1 MNHLTSEQQ
10 ALLILLRQSLWGETT
25 ALPEEVNWQT
35 VDAVAKQHAVI
46 PLVYDGAVAMKAAVP
61 SEILQ
66 KWKNTML
73 RGLMRNEKLLAA
85 QDTLMAQFSQ
95 AGIPAAIL
103 KGSSVSRYY
112 PQPELR
118 ILGDIDVLVGRQ
130 SVNLAKEIIE
140 TQGYELCESDHD
152 FHIGYRKP
160 GSYVELHYDVTKLP
174 DSAGG
179 SVTREVISHFLEDI
193 QQETIDNHV
202 FPVLSETHQAI
213 MLLLHMI
220 RHMFDVGIGLRQ
232 LCDWAVYISNADA
245 VVFQEQTLPLLS
257 RCGLLQYAKAA
268 TGACVQYLGLSA
280 KNTSWCAAGEDELYQ
295 SFIADV
301 FRSGNMGSANEAM
314 GSLFT
319 DSEAMGTGQTALQAL
334 VVGVNRLAYM
344 HFPVMKK
351 HKILLPLAWVY
362 LPIRYF
368 VRSMLGLRPPK
379 SAKKVVSAAKK
390 RRELYEMLRM
400 FEIENSDAL

>member
-1 MNHLTSEQQ
+1 MNLLSMEQQ
-10 ALLILLRQSLWGETT
+10 TVLLLLRKSLWGETT
-25 ALPEEVNWQT
+25 VLPKEVNWQT
-35 VDAVAKQHAVI
+35 VDTVVKQQAVV
-46 PLVYDGAVAMKAAVP
+46 PLVYDGAVALKASVP
-61 SEILQ
+61 PEVLQ
-66 KWKNTML
+66 GWKATL
-73 RGLMRNEKLLAA
+73 FRGLVRNEKLLAA
-85 QDTLMAQFSQ
+85 QDTLMAQFAQ
-95 AGIPAAIL
+95 EGIPVVVL

-112 PQPELR
+112 PQPGLR
-118 ILGDIDVLVGRQ
+118 ILGDIDLLVGRE
-130 SVNLAKEIIE
+130 SVSAAKRIIE
-140 TQGYELCESDHD
+140 TLGYEQCTSDHD

-179 SVTREVISHFLEDI
+179 KVTQKITARFLEDTRR
-193 QQETIDNHV
+193 ETMDHHV

-220 RHMFDVGIGLRQ
+220 RHMFDLGIGLRQ
-232 LCDWAVYISNADA
+232 LCDWAVYISNADPA
-245 VVFQEQTLPLLS
+245 VFQKQTLPLLS
-257 RCGLLQYAKAA
+257 RCGLLQYAEAA
-268 TGACVQYLGLSA
+268 TGACVHYLGLPI
-280 KNTSWCAAGEDELYQ
+280 KNVSWCAAEKSELYR

-301 FRSGNMGSANEAM
+301 FRSGNMGAANEAM

-344 HFPVMKK
+344 HFPVMKQ

-368 VRSMLGLRPPK
+368 IRSMLGLRPRK
-379 SAKKVVSAAKK
+379 SARKVAASAKK
-390 RRELYEMLRM
+390 RRELYEMLGI
-400 FEIENSDAL
+400 FEIENGDGS